1 MTRLRVIYAGTPQFA
16 VPALDALLA
25 DPDIEVVGV
34 YTQPDRPAGRGQK
47 LTPSP
52 VKQLAVARGLPVF
65 QPRTLRDADAQAE
78 LAALKPDLMVV
89 AAYGLI
95 LPLIVLDTP
104 RLGAINIHASIL
116 PRWRGAAPINRAI
129 ETGDAET
136 GITIMQMAE
145 GLDTGDML
153 AIEKTA
159 IGPEDTA
166 QTLHDRLSTMGAA
179 LLMKTLPRIVDGTI
193 RPEPQ
198 DDAQATYAAKL
209 NKAEAEIDWREPAE
223 LIARRVRAFNPWP
236 VAFTHMQGNLLKI
249 WGAEPETD
257 VKPSSAAPGTVLVAD
272 AKGFVVATGEG
283 VLRVR
288 SCQRAGGRRVDAG
301 DFARS
306 QGLEGIQL
314 G

>member
-1 MTRLRVIYAGTPQFA
+1 MTLRVIYAGTPQFA
-16 VPALDALLA
+16 VPALEALHA
-25 DPDIEVVGV
+25 HPDIEVVGV

-52 VKQLAVARGLPVF
+52 VKQFALTHALPVY

-95 LPLIVLDTP
+95 LPVVVLETP

-129 ETGDAET
+129 EAGDAET

-153 AIEKTA
+153 SIEKTP
-159 IGPEDTA
+159 ITPEDTA
-166 QTLHDRLSTMGAA
+166 QTLHDRLSEMGGA
-179 LLMKTLPRIVDGTI
+179 LLMKTLPSIIDGSVK
-193 RPEPQ
+193 PVPQ

-209 NKAEAEIDWREPAE
+209 GKAEAEIDWREPAE

-236 VAFTHMQGNLLKI
+236 GAMTAWNGNMLKI
-249 WGAEPETD
+249 WAAEPVQAD
-257 VKPSSAAPGTVLVAD
+257 GAPGVVTTVD
-272 AKGFVVATGEG
+272 GEGFVVATGDG
-283 VLRVR
+283 GLRVR
-288 SCQRAGGRRVDAG
+288 TCQRAGGRRVDAA

-306 QGLEGIQL
+306 QGLEGAQL

>member
-1 MTRLRVIYAGTPQFA
+1 MTLRVIYAGTPQFA
-16 VPALDALLA
+16 VPALEALHA
-25 DPDIEVVGV
+25 HPDVEVVGV

-52 VKQLAVARGLPVF
+52 VKQFALAHDLPVY
-65 QPRTLRDADAQAE
+65 QPRTLRDAEAQSE

-95 LPLIVLDTP
+95 LPPIILETP

-129 ETGDAET
+129 EAGDVET

-153 AIEKTA
+153 SIEKTPITSA
-159 IGPEDTA
+159 DTA
-166 QTLHDRLSTMGAA
+166 QTLHDRLSDMGGE
-179 LLMKTLPRIVDGTI
+179 LLMKTLPSIIDGSVQ
-193 RPEPQ
+193 PVPQ

-209 NKAEAEIDWREPAE
+209 GKAEAEIDWRESAE

-236 VAFTHMQGNLLKI
+236 GAVTAWNGNMLKI
-249 WGAEPETD
+249 WTAEP
-257 VKPSSAAPGTVLVAD
+257 VKASGAPGVVTTVD
-272 AKGFVVATGEG
+272 SEGFVVATGDG
-283 VLRVR
+283 GLRVR
-288 SCQRAGGRRVDAG
+288 SCQRAGGRRVDAA

-306 QGLEGIQL
+306 QGLEGAQL